1 MDCGAQP
8 RCVQSRQGS
17 RRLALVVRKLGS
29 CPIAAGKVDWPFRRR
44 VALETHHLLGRGSS
58 HEEGDDPMVTSHA
71 MPALRAL
78 LRRPGLTLARVATTA
93 LVVAAVS
100 SVTAI
105 ASATLLSRLP
115 FPDPD
120 RLVQIYDLSPDA
132 TDIGSAMFLFPVTYG
147 HIDARGP
154 SVEKVAGI
162 WSQERAITGRG
173 EPESVTAGRVSPD
186 FFAILGAPFA
196 RGRGFTPEEAKTD
209 APVVVLSHGLWTRG
223 FGADPAILGSA
234 IQIDRRPHTVIGV
247 TGARFEP
254 AFTQTELWTPLALGS
269 TSALRATVV
278 QTIGRLR
285 VGATPASATADL
297 QPVLASARQELPD
310 LLEMSTINAMDL
322 HEFRHGPRRNA
333 LLMLA
338 AAVLALSLIAIA
350 NLANL
355 TFADLASRL
364 GDVAL
369 RSALGASTRAIVVA
383 ELVPCA
389 LIAVGGSAVGLWLA
403 ATAAP
408 WILTLDESLGRTGI
422 SIVVDGRVALAGLA
436 GAGAVMFAA
445 VAIPAWR
452 VARRDQ
458 AAFLVA
464 GRLTDARGGR
474 IRAWLVGV
482 QTAMALAVLS
492 TGAVVVVSLH
502 RTSEV
507 DAGFDAT
514 NVVAG
519 QLRFPESAFA
529 DHAARAR
536 FVRAVL
542 DRLRDTPGIVGAGTT
557 LNLFVPGSSYTTNVT
572 VEDAPRPD
580 GQAHAMQFRRVS
592 PGYFDAMRIPLIR
605 GRDFGP
611 SDTEASPIVAI
622 VSESFA
628 QRFWPNGSA
637 LGRRVKRG
645 AASAPWAEIVG
656 VVPDVRDAGLRDVTG
671 AVLYT
676 SYYQGSSAAT
686 SAGLVVRTAADP
698 RTALAQIKQAV
709 WSVDAAQPL
718 ANVVFLEAYL
728 AKSLGPQRFRAW
740 LVGLCSVFGLL
751 LATVGI
757 YAVTSRSVSERTRE
771 VGIRIALGGIPAQV
785 RLGLVV
791 RSLDAML
798 CGVAAGGALSV
809 MADAGLVR
817 LLPDLGGGGWAF
829 NLGAAVLMA
838 CTGAAAAMAA
848 ARRAVDIEP
857 ARALRGD

>member
-1 MDCGAQP
+1 
-8 RCVQSRQGS
+8 
-17 RRLALVVRKLGS
+17 
-29 CPIAAGKVDWPFRRR
+29 
-44 VALETHHLLGRGSS
+44 
-58 HEEGDDPMVTSHA
+58 MVTFHST
-71 MPALRAL
+71 PALRAL
-78 LRRPGLTLARVATTA
+78 VRRPGLTLARAATTA

-105 ASATLLSRLP
+105 ASATLLSQLP
-115 FPDPD
+115 FPEPD
-120 RLVQIYDLSPDA
+120 RLVQIYELSREA
-132 TDIGSAMFLFPVTYG
+132 TDVTNAMFLFPVTYD
-147 HIDARGP
+147 HIEARGP

-162 WSQERAITGRG
+162 WSQERAITGG
-173 EPESVTAGRVSPD
+173 AEPESVTAGRVSTD
-186 FFAILGAPFA
+186 FFPILGAPFA
-196 RGRGFTPEEAKTD
+196 LGRGFTAEEVKTD
-209 APVVVLSHGLWTRG
+209 APVVVLGHGLWTRM
-223 FGADPAILGSA
+223 FGADPAILGGA

-247 TGARFEP
+247 AGARFEP
-254 AFTQTELWTPLALGS
+254 AFTQTELWTPLALGA

-285 VGATPASATADL
+285 AGATPASATADL

-310 LLEMSTINAMDL
+310 LLAMSTINAMDL
-322 HEFRHGPRRNA
+322 HEFRYGPRRNA
-333 LLMLA
+333 LLILV
-338 AAVLALSLIAIA
+338 AAVLALALIAMA

-369 RSALGASTRAIVVA
+369 RSALGASTRAIVAA
-383 ELVPCA
+383 ELLPCA
-389 LIAVGGSAVGLWLA
+389 LIAVGGSAAGLWLA

-422 SIVVDGRVALAGLA
+422 SIVVDGRVALAGFA
-436 GAGAVMFAA
+436 GACAVMFAA
-445 VAIPAWR
+445 VAVPAWR
-452 VARRDQ
+452 IARRDQ
-458 AAFLVA
+458 VAFLVA

-482 QTAMALAVLS
+482 QTAMALILLS
-492 TGAVVVVSLH
+492 AGALVVVNLH
-502 RTSEV
+502 RTSVV

-519 QLRFPESAFA
+519 QLRFPESAFP
-529 DHAARAR
+529 DHAARVR

-542 DRLRDTPGIVGAGTT
+542 ERLRGTPGIVGAGTT

-592 PGYFDAMRIPLIR
+592 PGYFEAMRIPLIH
-605 GRDFGP
+605 GRDFSP
-611 SDTEASPIVAI
+611 SDTDASPIVAI

-628 QRFWPNGSA
+628 RRFWPNGSA

-645 AASAPWAEIVG
+645 AAGSPWAEIVG
-656 VVPDVRDAGLRDVTG
+656 VVPDVRDAGLNDATE

-698 RTALAQIKQAV
+698 RAFVAQIKQAI

-718 ANVVFLEAYL
+718 ADVVFLEDYL
-728 AKSLGPQRFRAW
+728 ARSLGPQQFRAW
-740 LVGLCSVFGLL
+740 LVGLCSVFSLL

-771 VGIRIALGGIPAQV
+771 VGIRIALGGVPARV
-785 RLGLVV
+785 RLGLVFS
-791 RSLDAML
+791 SLYAVL
-798 CGVAAGGALSV
+798 WGAGAGGVLSFMVDAL
-809 MADAGLVR
+809 LVR
-817 LLPDLGGGGWAF
+817 LLPDLGGGEWA
-829 NLGAAVLMA
+829 LRA
-838 CTGAAAAMAA
+838 GAAALMVCAGAGAALAA
-848 ARRAVDIEP
+848 ARRATGIEP
-857 ARALRGD
+857 ALALRGD